1 MEIYMRHLFI
11 TAAALAAFSA
21 LPAHAVTIVNGGFEN
36 GTNPGGGFITVPG
49 GNSTSITGWTVGGAS
64 VDYIG
69 GYWQPQEGSRSVDL
83 AGSGIGSISQ
93 DIMTEIGKRYLVTF
107 WVARNPDSGIDPRTG
122 FVDVGGPTTQYSF
135 TNAPSTRANMKWQQK
150 TYEFVASGANTTL
163 RFSADPATSQNA
175 FGLALDNVSIGVVP
189 EPATWAMMIMGFGL
203 IGGALRSRKAATV
216 RFAAA

>member
-1 MEIYMRHLFI
+1 VRRFLLP
-11 TAAALAAFSA
+11 AAALAAFFA
-21 LPAHAVTIVNGGFEN
+21 LPAQAATITNGGFEN
-36 GTNPGGGFITVPG
+36 GTSPGGGFLTVPG
-49 GNSTSITGWTVGGAS
+49 GNTTAISGWTVGGAS

-69 GYWQPQEGSRSVDL
+69 GYWQPQEGNRSVDL
-83 AGSGIGSISQ
+83 AGSGIGSIAQ
-93 DIMTEIGKRYLVTF
+93 DILTAAGQRYRVTF

-150 TYEFVASGANTTL
+150 TYDFVASGASTTL
-163 RFSADPATSQNA
+163 RFSADPATSQAN
-175 FGLALDNVSIGVVP
+175 FGLALDNVSIGAVP